1 MGNFFI
7 TGGCGF
13 LGTNLAEAL
22 KAKGHTVIKF
32 DNLSHPSVVK
42 DNVYGDVR
50 YYRDLLPYMP
60 NCDCVIHLAAQI
72 SVDKSIENPQETIDV
87 NVNGTLN
94 VLEACRKFGVKCI
107 VASSSEIY
115 GSSLTEFMSESHPLM
130 PQSPYGASKVEAD
143 RLAYSYYQTYGMD
156 VTIVRNFNTFGKYQR
171 DDSYGGVIAK
181 FTKAALAG
189 EPLVIF
195 GDGKQ
200 ERDYMSAE
208 AAISAYEFCINN
220 DLRGKAINFG
230 SGIATQI
237 YDIATEIREYTQS
250 KSPIDLIAGRKG
262 EVQRLCA
269 NIAYANILGWQ
280 GSKSLFINDLHKYID
295 WVKNEKN

>member
-60 NCDCVIHLAAQI
+60 
-72 SVDKSIENPQETIDV
+72 
-87 NVNGTLN
+87 
-94 VLEACRKFGVKCI
+94 I